1 MTYSSSRL
9 QMPGLAIIVLL
20 AGVAMADGPVLPADA
35 VARFTLPPGFS
46 ATLFAGEPDVVQPI
60 AFTFDDRG
68 RLWVIENH
76 SYPGWKGEG
85 RDRVVILEDRDG
97 DGRFDR
103 RRVFLEN
110 GNNLSGI
117 EWGFGGV
124 WLCSTPNLVFVADA
138 NGDDVPD
145 GDPVV
150 KLDGWDPLAQHNVS
164 NSLAWGP
171 DGWLY
176 GCNGIL
182 SNSNVGKPAGD
193 ASARTA
199 ISCGVWRYHPT
210 REQFE
215 VVAHGTTNP
224 WGLDFDENGQTFITN
239 CVIEHLWHV
248 VPGARFKRMF
258 GQDFNPHSYA
268 LMGTCADHIH
278 WAGGAWQEARG
289 GERHD
294 SHGGG
299 HAHVGAMM
307 YLGDNWPREYRNN
320 LFTCNLHGNR
330 INRDVLER
338 QGSGYVAHH
347 GVDFLHAGDPWFRG
361 MTVKY
366 GPDGGVFVSDWTD
379 TGECHNYEVV
389 DRSNGRI
396 YKIAYGRPEP
406 WRGDLA
412 SLSDAELVRLQT
424 HANEWIV
431 RHARRILQERGA
443 AGRLSGG
450 TAAELLALLRGEG
463 EVGATLRA
471 LWALH
476 AIGAAD
482 EPLLLECMEN
492 EHDVVRGWAVQLAVE
507 ERQASSRV
515 IAKLV
520 DLAAANPSPWVRL
533 AVAAALQRIPLADR
547 WAIVEGLAAHAE
559 DAADA
564 NLTLM
569 IWYGVEPLVAEDA
582 ARAIELARKARIP
595 LIRQYIVRR
604 IATADDGEGMASIV
618 RLLARAD
625 ELLRRA
631 ALAGMVEALQGR
643 RRVAMPGGWPELFA
657 ELVHSEQDDIREPG
671 LELAL
676 IFGDPQAFIAL
687 RKVAGDG
694 SAEARSRQ
702 AAIAALAQANAPQ
715 LAAFLQSLLTDP
727 VVRLAAIRG
736 LAASQDEATAPTIL
750 KHYAGFNAEA
760 KQAALSTLAARL
772 GYALALLEAVERDA
786 VPRGELSAFH
796 VQQLLS
802 LSDKEVSDRLTAIW
816 GAVRSTAADRVA
828 LIAEHKQR
836 LTPEALASADVAKGR
851 TVFAKTCAT
860 CHRMFEEGGRI
871 GPELTGSQRANLD
884 YVLSN
889 MLDPSAIVAKD
900 YQITL
905 LQTVDGRVVSGIVTA
920 EDDHRV
926 TLQTATEAV
935 VTPKEDIEVRE
946 TSAVS
951 MMPDGL
957 LQSLSDDEVRD
968 LVAYL
973 ASSHQVPLPK
983 EAAK

>member
-1 MTYSSSRL
+1 MTFFQLSL
-9 QMPGLAIIVLL
+9 QMPGLAIVALL
-20 AGVAMADGPVLPADA
+20 AGLAMADGPVPPTEA
-35 VARFTLPPGFS
+35 VSKFTLPPGFS
-46 ATLFAGEPDVVQPI
+46 ATLFAGEPNVVQPI

-76 SYPGWKGEG
+76 SYPGWKGEA

-103 RRVFLEN
+103 KQVFLDN
-110 GNNLSGI
+110 GSNLSGI

-182 SNSNVGKPAGD
+182 SNSNVGKPGCEPNQ
-193 ASARTA
+193 RTA
-199 ISCGVWRYHPT
+199 INCGVWRYHPT

-224 WGLDFDENGQTFITN
+224 WGLDFDENGQTFVTN

-248 VPGARFKRMF
+248 VPGSRFKRMF

-299 HAHVGAMM
+299 HAHVGAML

-330 INRDVLER
+330 INRDVLHR

-347 GVDFLHAGDPWFRG
+347 GADFLHAGDPWFRG

-366 GPDGGVFVSDWTD
+366 GPDGDVFVSDWTD
-379 TGECHNYEVV
+379 TGECHNYEVA

-396 YKIAYGRPEP
+396 YKIVHGRPEP
-406 WRGDLA
+406 WSGDLA
-412 SLSDAELVRLQT
+412 QLSDAELVQLQK
-424 HANEWIV
+424 HANEWFV
-431 RHARRILQERGA
+431 RHARRILQERA
-443 AGRLSGG
+443 AASRLQDD
-450 TAAELLALLRGEG
+450 TAVELLAMLRGEAEAG
-463 EVGATLRA
+463 VKLRA

-476 AIGAAD
+476 AIDAAD
-482 EPLLLECMEN
+482 ESRLVECMGS

-507 ERQASSRV
+507 ERQASPRIV
-515 IAKLV
+515 AVLTE
-520 DLAAANPSPWVRL
+520 LAADDPSPWVRL
-533 AVAAALQRIPLADR
+533 ALAAALQRIPLTDR
-547 WAIVEGLAAHAE
+547 WAIAEGLAAHAE

-564 NLTLM
+564 NLMLM
-569 IWYGVEPLVAEDA
+569 LWYGIEPLVADDA
-582 ARAIELARKARIP
+582 ARAIELARQAQIP
-595 LIRQYIVRR
+595 LLRQYIVRR
-604 IATADDGEGMASIV
+604 ITTTDDGNGLATLVQM
-618 RLLARAD
+618 LARGD
-625 ELLRRA
+625 QSLRRA
-631 ALAGMVEALQGR
+631 SLAGMVEALQGR
-643 RRVAMPGGWPELFA
+643 RRVTMPAGWPELFA
-657 ELVHSEQDDIREPG
+657 ELLHSDQPDIREPG

-676 IFGDPQAFIAL
+676 IFGDPQAFVEL
-687 RKVAGDG
+687 RKVAGDA
-694 SAEARSRQ
+694 SAKARSRR
-702 AAIAALAQANAPQ
+702 AAIAALAQADAPE
-715 LAAFLQSLLTDP
+715 LAEFLQTLLTDP
-727 VVRLAAIRG
+727 AVRLAAIRG
-736 LAASQDEATAPTIL
+736 LAASQDAATAPTIL
-750 KHYAGFNAEA
+750 KHYAQFDAKA
-760 KQAALSTLAARL
+760 KQAALSTLAARR
-772 GYALALLEAVERDA
+772 GYAVALLDAVEREV
-786 VPRGELSAFH
+786 VPRSDVSAFH

-802 LSDKEVSDRLTAIW
+802 LSDQDVSVRLAALW
-816 GAVRSTAADRVA
+816 GVVRSTAADRAA
-828 LIAEHKQR
+828 LIVEHKQR
-836 LTPEALASADVAKGR
+836 LTPEALASADVANGR
-851 TVFAKTCAT
+851 AVFAKTCAA
-860 CHRMFEEGGRI
+860 CHRLFDEGGRI
-871 GPELTGSQRANLD
+871 GPELTGSQRSNLD
-884 YVLSN
+884 YLLSN

-926 TLQTATEAV
+926 TLQTATEVV
-935 VTPKEDIEVRE
+935 VTPKDDIEVRE

-957 LQSLSDDEVRD
+957 LQALSDGEVRD

-973 ASSHQVPLPK
+973 ASPHQVPLPTQ
-983 EAAK
+983 AAK